1 MLFIRSVTNKM
12 YYDFLVFALLGGLGI
27 AIVAGRT
34 NAFVVC
40 RRMSYIV
47 DSLAHSAVYQEYY
60 Q

>member
-1 MLFIRSVTNKM
+1 M

-47 DSLAHSAVYQEYY
+47 DSLAHSAVYQECN